1 MGPRTLC
8 GLFLCHLIWLS
19 CGSPVEVVEGI
30 APTDGPEDLNFLKA
44 EYIQVRD
51 TLCNNDWTPWGFYC
65 YRYFDG
71 PKSFSD
77 AEGECQSYSRY
88 GHLSSIHSSDHRA
101 FIHGLVQNLEQ
112 YVWIG
117 LQTLTGCDGWRW
129 TKGSS
134 YNPRIA
140 YWAPG
145 QPQNCHTSNHSCVQ
159 LTPDSKLL
167 SWADGDCKITTGYIC
182 EIPVHSS

>member
-101 FIHGLVQNLEQ
+101 FIHGLVQNLEHAM
-112 YVWIG
+112 VGDGPRAAPTTHESPIG
-117 LQTLTGCDGWRW
+117 LQ
-129 TKGSS
+129 GS
-134 YNPRIA
+134 PKTA
-140 YWAPG
+140 
-145 QPQNCHTSNHSCVQ
+145 
-159 LTPDSKLL
+159 TPP
-167 SWADGDCKITTGYIC
+167 ITHVC
-182 EIPVHSS
+182 S